1 MTRVESRNPLK
12 RKGVECQV
20 CAHPD
25 RASVELGLANKVP
38 CRVLAKRYGLQ
49 DDAVWR
55 HGRHH
60 MTAELHAS
68 LITRGRMSPTDL
80 ENLRITE
87 SEGVLQHLVAL
98 RGRMYGWADIAEQQG
113 DVKAAAA
120 IGGQIVKNIE
130 VTAKLLGDIRT
141 GTTNITNNLLLVP
154 EYHAFR
160 TAMMQAL
167 RPYPEA
173 LAAVAAVL
181 KDVQTAALPT
191 PETADE
197 RAEAEPVLAQAR
209 EATRKARAGKVIDGE
224 AQRVRARK

>member
-1 MTRVESRNPLK
+1 MKVESKNPLQ

-38 CRVLAKRYGLQ
+38 ARVLAKRYGLH

-60 MTAELHAS
+60 MTPELHAH
-68 LITRGRMSPTDL
+68 LMTRGRMQPTDL

-120 IGGQIVKNIE
+120 IAAQIVKNIE
-130 VTAKLLGDIRT
+130 VTAKLLGDIKT
-141 GTTNITNNLLLVP
+141 GTTNITNNLLLTG
-154 EYHAFR
+154 EYHALR
-160 TAMMQAL
+160 TAIMQAL
-167 RPYPEA
+167 RAHPEA
-173 LAAVAAVL
+173 RADVAAALVAF
-181 KDVQTAALPT
+181 QSPALPAA
-191 PETADE
+191 ETEGE
-197 RAEAEPVLAQAR
+197 RAEAEPVLAKAR
-209 EATRKARAGKVIDGE
+209 ESTRKTRGRKVIEGE
-224 AQRVRARK
+224 SRRVGSRE